1 MAEDT
6 GGEKTLP
13 ATARKKEKAREEGN
27 VTRSQDLGA
36 AMALGTALLALY
48 LLGPHTMD
56 VLLASG
62 RYYLGQAAQLEL
74 ERIPLRSFAASFAY
88 WLALSVLPFALI
100 MLAAG
105 LVMNFAQVGLLF
117 TVKPL
122 QPKLDKL
129 NPIKGFKKFGSPRT
143 LVELIKSLA
152 KLGVIGVI
160 VFLTLR
166 GRLPELLLMITL
178 PPQGLVIA
186 MAGLIVAVWWRV
198 VLAMLAIGLA
208 DYGFQYWQRERDL
221 RMTHQEMKEEM
232 REMEG
237 DPKIKRRVR
246 QLQRQMAMQRMMAE
260 VPTADVVVT
269 NPTHYAVAL
278 RYDLEGMGAPQVI
291 AKGMRLL
298 AARIREIAV
307 AHDVPIV
314 QKPEL
319 ARLLYKS
326 VEVGDQIPEDMFRA
340 VAEVLSYVYQIDRRA
355 EKRRAR
361 ERFFDAQ
368 RKVV

>member
-1 MAEDT
+1 
-6 GGEKTLP
+6 
-13 ATARKKEKAREEGN
+13 
-27 VTRSQDLGA
+27 
-36 AMALGTALLALY
+36 
-48 LLGPHTMD
+48 
-56 VLLASG
+56 
-62 RYYLGQAAQLEL
+62 
-74 ERIPLRSFAASFAY
+74 
-88 WLALSVLPFALI
+88 
-100 MLAAG
+100 
-105 LVMNFAQVGLLF
+105 
-117 TVKPL
+117 
-122 QPKLDKL
+122 
-129 NPIKGFKKFGSPRT
+129 
-143 LVELIKSLA
+143 
-152 KLGVIGVI
+152 
-160 VFLTLR
+160 
-166 GRLPELLLMITL
+166 MITL